1 VGEEGLERV
10 RKDVGPHRAKVYA
23 GNPFYRRLT
32 QGLAADTG
40 VLFGDIA
47 AHRIQG
53 QPVRVLKTEFD
64 PDKLRCSSD
73 PLRAPAPFTTKTTLR
88 FATDSTSSLPKA
100 SRTSPSGGWEARIRA
115 IGTSSAPGRRE
126 SRGPA
131 GRWLYV
137 NTHAGAPEV
146 QAVNN
151 VAFMRRYFND
161 WRFVLGR
168 VGSEVAFLHIEPDFW
183 GFAQQVNED
192 PDAIPAAV
200 ATANPTDCGGEEN
213 SIAGLGRC
221 MIAMV
226 RKYAPNALVGLHG
239 SGWATRFDVLL
250 NRDSGFDVPFHG
262 RRLGAFLAE
271 SGAGLGDYVV
281 VDAADRDAG
290 YYQSIGQN
298 RWWDATNASLPNFQ
312 QAFAWGKALAERV
325 GRPIV
330 WWQLPLGHMA
340 LPNTANRWK
349 DNRVDYFLTHV
360 DEVAAAHGAGMAF
373 GAGAGDQTTPETD
386 DGNFVSRVLSYLQGG
401 SGGACP

>member
-1 VGEEGLERV
+1 MSDETADRAAFDLRYLYLAGGIFDGETPCASCQQGCT
-10 RKDVGPHRAKVYA
+10 A
-23 GNPFYRRLT
+23 GGQSCANAAGGCGWWGCWQWDALAPGEYVTNF
-32 QGLAADTG
+32 LAAAG
-40 VLFGDIA
+40 
-47 AHRIQG
+47 
-53 QPVRVLKTEFD
+53 
-64 PDKLRCSSD
+64 
-73 PLRAPAPFTTKTTLR
+73 
-88 FATDSTSSLPKA
+88 
-100 SRTSPSGGWEARIRA
+100 
-115 IGTSSAPGRRE
+115 
-126 SRGPA
+126 SRGQIPMITYYEILQASGA
-131 GRWLYV
+131 GE
-137 NTHAGAPEV
+137 GAPEV

-226 RKYAPNALVGLHG
+226 RKYAPNARVGLHG

-250 NRDSGFDVPFHG
+250 NRDPGFDVPLHG
-262 RRLGAFLAE
+262 GRLGAFLAE
-271 SGAGLGDYVV
+271 CGAGLGDYVV

-298 RWWDATNASLPNFQ
+298 RWWDATNATLPNFQ
-312 QAFAWGKALAERV
+312 QAFTWANALAERV

-386 DGNFVSRVLSYLQGG
+386 DGNFVSRVLGYLQGG
-401 SGGACP
+401 AGGACP